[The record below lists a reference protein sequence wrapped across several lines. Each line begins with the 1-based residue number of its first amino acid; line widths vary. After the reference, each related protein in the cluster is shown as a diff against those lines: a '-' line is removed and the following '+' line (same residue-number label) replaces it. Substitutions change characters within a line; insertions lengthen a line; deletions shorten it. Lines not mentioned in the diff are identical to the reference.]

1 MDGPLRL
8 MDFIAPVPTEKV
20 VNNKVDI
27 MTHPQD
33 FGQLLFSATFVFAQ

>member
-8 MDFIAPVPTEKV
+8 MDFVAPVPTEKV

-27 MTHPQD
+27 MD